1 MVIGSRGAKVGGS
14 QPPLNFGRG
23 GVEPPLIFRKICVE
37 ILKGGLLPKFLKSRP
52 FLIAL
57 RRIAKKW
64 SFLMR
69 KNS

>member
-1 MVIGSRGAKVGGS
+1 MITRGAKVGGRN
-14 QPPLNFGRG
+14 PPPNFGR
-23 GVEPPLIFRKICVE
+23 GVEPPLIFRIIYVE
-37 ILKGGLLPKFLKSRP
+37 IVKSGPFWRKILKSRP

-64 SFLMR
+64 TFLMR